1 MRWLVLCIGIL
12 CVLAACDAYAG
23 PYIEIKSEVEYK
35 DFKIKDQVNHTRF
48 GYEKKSLIHGRSIY
62 FEAGHMTGGSSWEGG
77 YKTKLSDTLMIK
89 GKLEGKR
96 ERGMDSKTKLETE
109 IRYTW

>member
-1 MRWLVLCIGIL
+1 MRYLLLLLFPLSAV
-12 CVLAACDAYAG
+12 AG

-35 DFKIKDQVNHTRF
+35 DFSIKDQTNHTRF
-48 GYEKKSLIHGRSIY
+48 GYEKKNVLGNVY
-62 FEAGHMTGGSSWEGG
+62 FEAGHMTGGSSWEAG
-77 YKTKLSDTLMIK
+77 YKTRLSDTLVVK

-96 ERGMDSKTKLETE
+96 ERGLQSKTKLETE

>member
-1 MRWLVLCIGIL
+1 MRYLILAIGIVCL
-12 CVLAACDAYAG
+12 LAMCEAKAG

-35 DFKIKDQVNHTRF
+35 DFSIKDQTNHTRF
-48 GYEKKSLIHGRSIY
+48 GYEKKNVLGNVY
-62 FEAGHMTGGSSWEGG
+62 FEAGHMTGGSSWEAG
-77 YKTKLSDTLMIK
+77 YKTRLSDTLVVK

-96 ERGMDSKTKLETE
+96 ERGLQSKTKLETE